1 MRKALLIVVL
11 YFSIQTIFA
20 SHIVGGE
27 MMYTYAG
34 RSGNNYLYNIKLF
47 VYFDCKNAMPGVI
60 DSDINGI
67 TIHVFDNSNKNSAV
81 RALSKQ
87 NITGTDEKTIADLN
101 YNCIKTKPNQ
111 CVVRYTF
118 NTQVSLPPNSQG
130 YTITFERCCR
140 NEIIDNIRVPSSTG
154 ATYWTEIKDVR
165 LGNSS
170 PEFVSLP
177 PNFLCTNAPLRFDHN
192 AKDINGDSLV
202 YELYHPFLG
211 GDNSAISPSGVKPDI
226 FNLANNK
233 PPTFPFD
240 DNSRKVAWQN
250 AYSTNM
256 QIDGLPTLT
265 INRNTG
271 KLSLTPNRTGNYVV
285 GIRVLEYRNGVI
297 IGETKRDF
305 QFNVS
310 DCTFEVVSA
319 FFIPQFSCANQEVN
333 FQNRSIGGTEF
344 YWDFGDPSSINNN
357 STIRNPKYTYNAPG
371 KYKVKLITK
380 TNLCSDTSDYEI
392 TIKEAFKAKLPN
404 DTIFCGEFTQTIQTN
419 VPNKQYLWNTG
430 ETSSSITINKGGTY
444 IVTVTDQPCVSKDTM
459 IVLNDLSKLDLGP
472 DSVICRD
479 SFVQFTYKGKTGY
492 KQYLWNDNTTKQS
505 VFISKLGTY
514 KLSVINQNNCPL
526 IDSIT
531 FVLYPPPRS
540 RLRDT
545 MFCEGTSVILDGTSY
560 HLPTLSETNYIWNSG
575 QTTPTIN
582 VSNPGEYI
590 ITLKNK
596 LCTIFDTAILDY
608 YFVGLDL
615 GPDTF
620 YCGPVD
626 RLLSPQYDYVSYLWN
641 NEIRTKTLRINNP
654 GLYYISIITKE
665 GCFANDSIRISQFP
679 PINGGLGD
687 DTTICLSS
695 RFNLFASDSMTEY
708 LWNTGSNTRDILVT
722 DAGIYSVWVKNKN
735 GCEERDTI
743 EIFEDPNALPS
754 ELFMPNAFTP
764 NDDITNDFYP
774 GNKYTDPGADYLF
787 RIFNRWGEK
796 IFESENPN
804 HQWDG
809 KIKGNIAQQDV
820 YVFYVKYVACDEIE
834 RSFRGTFHLIR

>member
-1 MRKALLIVVL
+1 MRKALLIIVL
-11 YFSIQTIFA
+11 YFSIQTMFA

-34 RSGNNYLYNIKLF
+34 RSGTNYLYNIKLY
-47 VYFDCKNAMPGVI
+47 VYFDCKNAIPGVI

-87 NITGTDEKTIADLN
+87 NITGTDKKTIADLN

-140 NEIIDNIRVPSSTG
+140 NEIIDNIRAPGSTG

-170 PEFVSLP
+170 PEFVALP
-177 PNFLCTNAPLRFDHN
+177 PNFLCTNAPLRFDHF
-192 AKDINGDSLV
+192 AKDANGDSLI
-202 YELYHPFLG
+202 YELYQPFLG
-211 GDNSAISPSGVKPDI
+211 GDNSALSPSGVKPDI

-240 DNSRKVAWQN
+240 DGARKVAWQN
-250 AYSTNM
+250 VYATNM
-256 QIDGLPTLT
+256 QIDGMPTLT
-265 INRNTG
+265 IDRNSG
-271 KLSLTPNRTGNYVV
+271 KLSLTPTRTGNFVV
-285 GIRVLEYRNGVI
+285 GIRVLEYRNGAL

-310 DCTFEVVSA
+310 DCVFEVVSA
-319 FFIPQFSCANQEVN
+319 FFTPQFNCAKQEVN

-344 YWDFGDPSSINNN
+344 YWDFGDPSSPSNN
-357 STIRNPKYTYNAPG
+357 SNIRNPKFVYNTPG

-380 TNLCSDTSDYEI
+380 TNLCSDTSDYEV
-392 TIKEAFKAKLPN
+392 TIKDPFKAKLPN
-404 DTIFCGEFTQTIQTN
+404 DTIFCGEFNQTIQTN
-419 VPNKQYLWNTG
+419 VPNKQYQWNTG
-430 ETSSSITINKGGTY
+430 ETSSSITINKAGTY
-444 IVTVTDQPCVSKDTM
+444 IVTVIDQPCISRDTM

-479 SFVQFTYKGKTGY
+479 SFVQFTYQGKVGY
-492 KQYLWNDNTTKQS
+492 KQYLWNDSTTKQS

-514 KLSVINQNNCPL
+514 KVNVINQNNCPSS
-526 IDSIT
+526 DSIT

-545 MFCEGTSVILDGTSY
+545 LFCEGTSVTLDGTSY
-560 HLPTLSETNYIWNSG
+560 HLPTVSETNYIWNSG

-596 LCTIFDTAILDY
+596 LCTIYDTAMLDY

-615 GPDTF
+615 GPDTL
-620 YCGPVD
+620 YCGPFD

-654 GLYYISIITKE
+654 GLYQISITTKE
-665 GCFANDSIRISQFP
+665 GCFANDSITISQFP
-679 PINGGLGD
+679 AINGGLGG

-735 GCEERDTI
+735 GCEVRDTI

-774 GNKYTDPGADYLF
+774 GNKYTDPGSDYLF

-796 IFESENPN
+796 IFESNDPN
-804 HQWDG
+804 QQWDG
-809 KIKGNIAQQDV
+809 KIKGKLAQQDV
-820 YVFYVKYVACDEIE
+820 YVYYVLYVACDEIE
-834 RSFRGTFHLIR
+834 RTFRGTFHLLR